1 MKVQELR
8 NLLAS
13 AERENLEKA
22 FVECYKQ
29 LRKSQKEECDPVL
42 GALLKGKTA
51 EQTKV
56 DTSVDFETMVQQ
68 IDDFISN
75 AYASNYFAPNRIIP
89 KSQRPKWRFMVKN
102 FIKELGKVPLDSD
115 NYEESVKLLTNLY
128 CLICKACDIY
138 LFSTEDPFRSIGWE
152 QPDFFALV
160 VSKTFA
166 DGYSRE
172 KIAQLL
178 SYAVSGGLSRESL
191 HIQQET
197 VFLNSLRTSDVK
209 YMAMEEAKRQVE
221 ENESRLKA
229 IKKYDDGQYAL
240 KDTINE
246 LCSMIFLITIEL
258 GEPEEGV
265 EYFFN
270 HFKELDKE
278 ITLYCALQL
287 VDWMD
292 KEELW
297 MDVYKYGLG
306 KKVTPRDS
314 LQKEYAERQKRGCR
328 Y

>member
-1 MKVQELR
+1 MDLTTIQSILEIG
-8 NLLAS
+8 
-13 AERENLEKA
+13 ENIA
-22 FVECYKQ
+22 VEFKRCGNGIESDTYETVCSF
-29 LRKSQKEECDPVL
+29 LNRFGGDIFLGVLNDGTVL
-42 GALLKGKTA
+42 GI
-51 EQTKV
+51 TKNA
-56 DTSVDFETMVQQ
+56 
-68 IDDFISN
+68 ISD
-75 AYASNYFAPNRIIP
+75 
-89 KSQRPKWRFMVKN
+89 MVKN